1 MNNVWKQLD
10 PADGFIAKLVLD
22 GEIEAKVV
30 FGLRVKGEQV
40 KERVIV
46 RVKWP
51 SAHQLGEMKRQL
63 IFWEGVAEYLNAGG
77 ALNDVCMQLENIK
90 SKFEDICISFPGWLY
105 FDTGVNTNGNRVH
118 EFIKE
123 NKDNS
128 ENVFVRWV
136 RNEFVDVDLKEN
148 DMVDDN
154 YEYETAPTETHNFG

>member
-1 MNNVWKQLD
+1 MSNAWKQLD
-10 PADGFIAKLVLD
+10 PADGFFAKLVLD
-22 GEIEAKVV
+22 GEVEAKLV
-30 FGLRVKGEQV
+30 FGLQVKSEQI
-40 KERVIV
+40 KERVLV
-46 RVKWP
+46 RAKWP

-77 ALNDVCMQLENIK
+77 ALRDICTQLENIE
-90 SKFEDICISFPGWLY
+90 SKFDDVHISFPGWLY

-136 RNEFVDVDLKEN
+136 RNEFVDVDLNEN